1 MVIVI
6 ATRGD
11 LRDESVMAEE
21 VFALSPISA
30 RAVQPSDSDYD
41 AIREAFMETS
51 RGRWFL
57 GEYAKRNRNADTRM
71 VLDAVA
77 RIEETLAAHRAPP
90 SPDDR
95 LVEALAAIR
104 GAVDQANEAAA
115 SAFDNAALEASLAPI
130 RIGIR
135 IIKEISWRW
144 REIGADGRICDLI
157 DSQLDAIEAGC
168 AKIAERNPHAAL
180 IAAFNE
186 IKASI
191 DAFSDMESIDTAPP
205 AEDAIETA
213 SSPASDVV
221 AQPRATDEGA
231 VGSDIAGA
239 EPNQAPTPGAR
250 ATANV
255 EAAIAEAQL
264 ALAQA
269 ALAEAALAEAVFA
282 QEALA
287 QEAQAQEVQA
297 QEVQAQEAQAREAL
311 ARDEASAREALREE
325 VLAQE
330 ALAQESLS
338 EQAAVA
344 GVPLEPEVDELAIS
358 ESLVS
363 EPEVSEAPVQASA
376 IEARASEAPAE
387 DAFLDEI
394 VVEVIGTTANPADAT
409 VETVAERDT
418 AELEAVELAAEA
430 AEADSD
436 APADIQSDAHDEAV
450 LQLVAAEMSA
460 PDRNDDFDDY
470 AGPVDDDII
479 VTMRPAEPASFER
492 TPEPVATA
500 APVRP
505 PIVQPFAQ
513 SAPPVSFQPSPVV
526 ARALPAEPAME
537 PSLGSTIIA
546 HGLLQPA
553 KVPANDP
560 LAPIRRMSQAEKI
573 AFFS

>member
-1 MVIVI
+1 MVIVN

-104 GAVDQANEAAA
+104 SAVDQANEAAA

-213 SSPASDVV
+213 SPSASDFT
-221 AQPRATDEGA
+221 AQTDEDA
-231 VGSDIAGA
+231 VRAGIA
-239 EPNQAPTPGAR
+239 EPQRPTPEAR

-269 ALAEAALAEAVFA
+269 ALAEAALAEAVLD
-282 QEALA
+282 QEAL
-287 QEAQAQEVQA
+287 A
-297 QEVQAQEAQAREAL
+297 QEVQAQEAVAQEAL
-311 ARDEASAREALREE
+311 AREEASAREALREE
-325 VLAQE
+325 ALAEE
-330 ALAQESLS
+330 ASAQESLN
-338 EQAAVA
+338 EEAAA
-344 GVPLEPEVDELAIS
+344 ASVPLESKVDELAIS
-358 ESLVS
+358 E
-363 EPEVSEAPVQASA
+363 APISQASA
-376 IEARASEAPAE
+376 IEAPAE
-387 DAFLDEI
+387 EAFLDDI
-394 VVEVIGTTANPADAT
+394 VVGTTASPAEATAET
-409 VETVAERDT
+409 VEVAELDT

-430 AEADSD
+430 AEGDSK
-436 APADIQSDAHDEAV
+436 APADIQADAHDEAV

-479 VTMRPAEPASFER
+479 VTMRSAEPASFER
-492 TPEPVATA
+492 TPEPVAAA

-505 PIVQPFAQ
+505 PIVHPFAQ

-526 ARALPAEPAME
+526 ARELPAEPAME

>member
-95 LVEALAAIR
+95 LIEALAAIR

-115 SAFDNAALEASLAPI
+115 TAFDNAALEASLAPI

-213 SSPASDVV
+213 SASASDFT
-221 AQPRATDEGA
+221 AQPDEDAVRAG
-231 VGSDIAGA
+231 IA
-239 EPNQAPTPGAR
+239 EPQRPTPQAR

-264 ALAQA
+264 ALTQA
-269 ALAEAALAEAVFA
+269 ALAEAALAEAVLA

-287 QEAQAQEVQA
+287 QEAQV
-297 QEVQAQEAQAREAL
+297 QEAQVHEAQ
-311 ARDEASAREALREE
+311 
-325 VLAQE
+325 AQE
-330 ALAQESLS
+330 ALAREEASAQESLD
-338 EQAAVA
+338 EEAAEA
-344 GVPLEPEVDELAIS
+344 SVPHESRVDELAIS

-363 EPEVSEAPVQASA
+363 ELEVSEAPVSQAPA
-376 IEARASEAPAE
+376 IEAPTIEAAAE
-387 DAFLDEI
+387 DAFLDDI
-394 VVEVIGTTANPADAT
+394 VAGTTASPVAAT
-409 VETVAERDT
+409 VETIEVAELDT
-418 AELEAVELAAEA
+418 AELEAVELVAEA
-430 AEADSD
+430 AEADAE
-436 APADIQSDAHDEAV
+436 APADIQADAHDEAV

-460 PDRNDDFDDY
+460 PDGIDDFDDY

-479 VTMRPAEPASFER
+479 VTMRPAEPASFKR
-492 TPEPVATA
+492 TPEPVAAA

-505 PIVQPFAQ
+505 PIVHPFAQ
-513 SAPPVSFQPSPVV
+513 SAPPVSFQPSPVM
-526 ARALPAEPAME
+526 ARELPAEPAME

>member
-1 MVIVI
+1 MVIVN

-95 LVEALAAIR
+95 LLEALAAIR
-104 GAVDQANEAAA
+104 SAVDQANEAAA
-115 SAFDNAALEASLAPI
+115 AAFDNAALEASLAPI

-191 DAFSDMESIDTAPP
+191 NAFSDMESIDTAPP
-205 AEDAIETA
+205 AAEDAIEDA
-213 SSPASDVV
+213 SPPASGVV
-221 AQPRATDEGA
+221 AQPRETDEGA
-231 VGSDIAGA
+231 VRADIAGA
-239 EPNQAPTPGAR
+239 EPNQAPTPESR

-287 QEAQAQEVQA
+287 QEAQAQEA
-297 QEVQAQEAQAREAL
+297 QAQEAQAQEAL

-325 VLAQE
+325 ALAQE
-330 ALAQESLS
+330 ALAQEALS
-338 EQAAVA
+338 EQAPATSI
-344 GVPLEPEVDELAIS
+344 PLEPEVDELAIS
-358 ESLVS
+358 GSAISEPLVS
-363 EPEVSEAPVQASA
+363 EPEVSEAPIQASA
-376 IEARASEAPAE
+376 E
-387 DAFLDEI
+387 
-394 VVEVIGTTANPADAT
+394 AT
-409 VETVAERDT
+409 VETVEVAELDT
-418 AELEAVELAAEA
+418 AELEAVDLAAEA
-430 AEADSD
+430 AEADAD

-470 AGPVDDDII
+470 TGPVDDDII

-492 TPEPVATA
+492 TPDPVAAA

-526 ARALPAEPAME
+526 ARELPAEPAME

-560 LAPIRRMSQAEKI
+560 LAPLRRMSQAEKI

>member
-30 RAVQPSDSDYD
+30 RALQPSDSDYD

-205 AEDAIETA
+205 AAEDAIESA

-221 AQPRATDEGA
+221 AQPGEKDEGA
-231 VGSDIAGA
+231 VHAGIAGA
-239 EPNQAPTPGAR
+239 EPNQAPTPEAR

-255 EAAIAEAQL
+255 ETAIAEAQL

-297 QEVQAQEAQAREAL
+297 QEAQAREAL

-330 ALAQESLS
+330 ALAQESLN

-344 GVPLEPEVDELAIS
+344 SVPLEPEVDELAIS

-376 IEARASEAPAE
+376 IGAPASEAPAK

-394 VVEVIGTTANPADAT
+394 VVEVIGTTANPAEAT
-409 VETVAERDT
+409 VETVEV

-430 AEADSD
+430 AEADAE

-526 ARALPAEPAME
+526 ARELPAEPAME

>member
-186 IKASI
+186 IKESI

-213 SSPASDVV
+213 SPSASDFT
-221 AQPRATDEGA
+221 AQTEEDAVRAG
-231 VGSDIAGA
+231 IA
-239 EPNQAPTPGAR
+239 EPQAPTPEAR

-269 ALAEAALAEAVFA
+269 ALAEAALAEAVLA

-287 QEAQAQEVQA
+287 REAQVQ
-297 QEVQAQEAQAREAL
+297 EAL
-311 ARDEASAREALREE
+311 AREEASAREALSE
-325 VLAQE
+325 E
-330 ALAQESLS
+330 ALAEEASAQESLN
-338 EQAAVA
+338 EQAAA
-344 GVPLEPEVDELAIS
+344 AHLEPKVDELAIS

-363 EPEVSEAPVQASA
+363 ELEVGEAPVSQASA
-376 IEARASEAPAE
+376 IEAPAE
-387 DAFLDEI
+387 DAFLDDI
-394 VVEVIGTTANPADAT
+394 VVGTTASPADAT
-409 VETVAERDT
+409 AQTIEV
-418 AELEAVELAAEA
+418 AELEAVELAAD
-430 AEADSD
+430 AE
-436 APADIQSDAHDEAV
+436 APADIQADAHDEAV

-460 PDRNDDFDDY
+460 PDRIDDFDDY

-479 VTMRPAEPASFER
+479 VTMRSAEPASFDR
-492 TPEPVATA
+492 TPEPVAA
-500 APVRP
+500 AVPVRP
-505 PIVQPFAQ
+505 PIVHPFAQ
-513 SAPPVSFQPSPVV
+513 SAPPVSFQPSPVM
-526 ARALPAEPAME
+526 ARELPAEPAME

>member
-11 LRDESVMAEE
+11 LRDESVMADE

-30 RAVQPSDSDYD
+30 RAVQPSESDYD

-77 RIEETLAAHRAPP
+77 RIEDTLAAHRAPP
-90 SPDDR
+90 TPDDR

-104 GAVDQANEAAA
+104 NAVDQATEAAVG
-115 SAFDNAALEASLAPI
+115 AFDNAALEASLAPI

-168 AKIAERNPHAAL
+168 GKIAERNPHAAL

-191 DAFSDMESIDTAPP
+191 DAFADIGSDDTALPA
-205 AEDAIETA
+205 AEDAASPAASGLAAQPSETA
-213 SSPASDVV
+213 DDAV
-221 AQPRATDEGA
+221 RAG
-231 VGSDIAGA
+231 IA
-239 EPNQAPTPGAR
+239 EPIQSEAPTPGAR

-269 ALAEAALAEAVFA
+269 ALAEAALAEAVLA
-282 QEALA
+282 QEVLA
-287 QEAQAQEVQA
+287 QEAQAQEALAEETQA
-297 QEVQAQEAQAREAL
+297 QETFAQQTLAREAL
-311 ARDEASAREALREE
+311 TEDALAQEASAQDALTEDAAAASAPLEPSASELAVNEASARETL
-325 VLAQE
+325 VQE
-330 ALAQESLS
+330 TLVQETLTQETS
-338 EQAAVA
+338 A
-344 GVPLEPEVDELAIS
+344 D
-358 ESLVS
+358 
-363 EPEVSEAPVQASA
+363 EAP
-376 IEARASEAPAE
+376 IEYG
-387 DAFLDEI
+387 FLDDI
-394 VVEVIGTTANPADAT
+394 MVSTRARPDDAT
-409 VETVAERDT
+409 AETVEA
-418 AELEAVELAAEA
+418 AELEATELAEA
-430 AEADSD
+430 AEADPEVS
-436 APADIQSDAHDEAV
+436 ADTQADAHDEAV

-460 PDRNDDFDDY
+460 PDSIDLDDY
-470 AGPVDDDII
+470 SGPLDDDI
-479 VTMRPAEPASFER
+479 VVSVRPAEPASFAR
-492 TPEPVATA
+492 MPEPVAA

-513 SAPPVSFQPSPVV
+513 SSPPVSFQPSPVV
-526 ARALPAEPAME
+526 ARELPPEPLIE

-546 HGLLQPA
+546 NGLLQPA
-553 KVPANDP
+553 KLPANDP

>member
-104 GAVDQANEAAA
+104 SAVDQANEAAA
-115 SAFDNAALEASLAPI
+115 AAFDNAALEASLAPI

-180 IAAFNE
+180 IATFNE

-191 DAFSDMESIDTAPP
+191 DAFSDMESIGTVPP
-205 AEDAIETA
+205 AAEDAIESA
-213 SSPASDVV
+213 SPPASDVV
-221 AQPRATDEGA
+221 AQPRETDEGA
-231 VGSDIAGA
+231 VRADIAGA
-239 EPNQAPTPGAR
+239 EPNQPPTPEAR

-287 QEAQAQEVQA
+287 QEAQAQE
-297 QEVQAQEAQAREAL
+297 AL

-325 VLAQE
+325 ALAQEASAQE

-344 GVPLEPEVDELAIS
+344 SVPLEPEVDELAIS
-358 ESLVS
+358 EPLVSEPLVS
-363 EPEVSEAPVQASA
+363 EPEVSEAPVNQASA
-376 IEARASEAPAE
+376 IEAPAE
-387 DAFLDEI
+387 DASLDEI
-394 VVEVIGTTANPADAT
+394 VVEVISTTASPAEAS
-409 VETVAERDT
+409 VETVEA
-418 AELEAVELAAEA
+418 AELEAVELAGEA
-430 AEADSD
+430 ADAE
-436 APADIQSDAHDEAV
+436 APADIQAAADDEAV

-470 AGPVDDDII
+470 EGPVHDDII

-513 SAPPVSFQPSPVV
+513 SAPPVSFQPSPTV
-526 ARALPAEPAME
+526 ARELPAEPAME
-537 PSLGSTIIA
+537 PSLGSTLIA
-546 HGLLQPA
+546 NGLLQPA

>member
-186 IKASI
+186 IKESI

-213 SSPASDVV
+213 SPSASDFT
-221 AQPRATDEGA
+221 AQTEEDAVRAG
-231 VGSDIAGA
+231 IA
-239 EPNQAPTPGAR
+239 EPQAPTPEAR

-269 ALAEAALAEAVFA
+269 ALAEAALAEAVLA

-287 QEAQAQEVQA
+287 REAQVQ
-297 QEVQAQEAQAREAL
+297 EAL
-311 ARDEASAREALREE
+311 AREEASAREALSE
-325 VLAQE
+325 E
-330 ALAQESLS
+330 ALAEEASAQESLN
-338 EQAAVA
+338 EQAAA
-344 GVPLEPEVDELAIS
+344 AHLEPKVDELAIS

-363 EPEVSEAPVQASA
+363 ELEVGEAPVSQASA
-376 IEARASEAPAE
+376 IEAPAE
-387 DAFLDEI
+387 DAFLDDI
-394 VVEVIGTTANPADAT
+394 VVGTTASPAEAT
-409 VETVAERDT
+409 VETIEVAELD
-418 AELEAVELAAEA
+418 AVELAAD
-430 AEADSD
+430 AE
-436 APADIQSDAHDEAV
+436 APADIQADAHDEAV

-460 PDRNDDFDDY
+460 PDRIEDFDDY

-479 VTMRPAEPASFER
+479 VTMRSAEPASFER
-492 TPEPVATA
+492 TPEPVAAA

-505 PIVQPFAQ
+505 PIVHPFAQ
-513 SAPPVSFQPSPVV
+513 SAPPVSFQPSPVM
-526 ARALPAEPAME
+526 ARELPAEPAME
-537 PSLGSTIIA
+537 PSLGATIIA

>member
-30 RAVQPSDSDYD
+30 RAVQPSESDYE

-57 GEYAKRNRNADTRM
+57 GEYTKRNRNADTRM

-77 RIEETLAAHRAPP
+77 RIEATLAAHRQAP

-95 LVEALAAIR
+95 LIEALGAIR
-104 GAVDQANEAAA
+104 SAVDQANEVAAA
-115 SAFDNAALEASLAPI
+115 AFDNAALEASLAPI

-157 DSQLDAIEAGC
+157 DSQLEAIEAGC
-168 AKIAERNPHAAL
+168 GKIAERNPHAAL
-180 IAAFNE
+180 IAAFND
-186 IKASI
+186 IRASI
-191 DAFSDMESIDTAPP
+191 DAFSDMESIDAPP
-205 AEDAIETA
+205 AEDAIENA
-213 SSPASDVV
+213 SSPASED
-221 AQPRATDEGA
+221 A
-231 VGSDIAGA
+231 VHAGIT
-239 EPNQAPTPGAR
+239 EPGRTS
-250 ATANV
+250 ANV
-255 EAAIAEAQL
+255 EAAIAEAQM

-269 ALAEAALAEAVFA
+269 ALAEAALAEAVLA

-287 QEAQAQEVQA
+287 R
-297 QEVQAQEAQAREAL
+297 EAQAREAQ
-311 ARDEASAREALREE
+311 
-325 VLAQE
+325 AQE
-330 ALAQESLS
+330 ALAREEPSAQVASTPEAFTEHPLAQGAS
-338 EQAAVA
+338 EDVLTEQDAETSASHEPAADEFVA
-344 GVPLEPEVDELAIS
+344 S
-358 ESLVS
+358 ESLAGDL
-363 EPEVSEAPVQASA
+363 EVVEADASEAPVYPASTSA
-376 IEARASEAPAE
+376 MSADEAPAE

-394 VVEVIGTTANPADAT
+394 VVGTKARPADAI
-409 VETVAERDT
+409 VETVET
-418 AELEAVELAAEA
+418 AELEAEA
-430 AEADSD
+430 AAGDAEVAADTQ
-436 APADIQSDAHDEAV
+436 ADAHDEAV

-460 PDRNDDFDDY
+460 PDSIGDFDDY

-479 VTMRPAEPASFER
+479 VTMRPSEPASLDR
-492 TPEPVATA
+492 IPQVIATA
-500 APVRP
+500 ASPVRP

-513 SAPPVSFQPSPVV
+513 SAPPVSFQPAPVV
-526 ARALPAEPAME
+526 TRELPPEPVLE

-546 HGLLQPA
+546 NGLLQPT

-560 LAPIRRMSQAEKI
+560 MAPIRRMSQAEKI

>member
-30 RAVQPSDSDYD
+30 RALQPSDSDYD

-77 RIEETLAAHRAPP
+77 RIEETLAAHRAPT

-104 GAVDQANEAAA
+104 SAVDQANGAAA
-115 SAFDNAALEASLAPI
+115 AAFDNAALEASLAPI

-205 AEDAIETA
+205 AAEDAIESA
-213 SSPASDVV
+213 GPPAPDVV
-221 AQPRATDEGA
+221 AQTDEDA
-231 VGSDIAGA
+231 IRTDIAVA
-239 EPNQAPTPGAR
+239 EAQAPTPEAR

-287 QEAQAQEVQA
+287 QEAQAQEA
-297 QEVQAQEAQAREAL
+297 QAQEAVAQEAL
-311 ARDEASAREALREE
+311 AREEASAREALSEQ

-338 EQAAVA
+338 EQAAA
-344 GVPLEPEVDELAIS
+344 ASVPLESKVDEPAIS
-358 ESLVS
+358 EPSVGEL
-363 EPEVSEAPVQASA
+363 EISEAPVQASA
-376 IEARASEAPAE
+376 IEAPAE

-394 VVEVIGTTANPADAT
+394 VVEVTGTTASPAEAT
-409 VETVAERDT
+409 VETIEVAELDT

-430 AEADSD
+430 ADADAE
-436 APADIQSDAHDEAV
+436 APADIQADAHDEAV

-460 PDRNDDFDDY
+460 PDQNDDFDDY

-492 TPEPVATA
+492 TPEPVAAA

-526 ARALPAEPAME
+526 ARELPAEPAME

>member
-186 IKASI
+186 IKESI

-213 SSPASDVV
+213 SPSASDFT
-221 AQPRATDEGA
+221 AQTEEDAVRAG
-231 VGSDIAGA
+231 IA
-239 EPNQAPTPGAR
+239 EPQAPTPEAR

-269 ALAEAALAEAVFA
+269 ALAEAALAEAVLA

-287 QEAQAQEVQA
+287 REAEVHEVRAQ
-297 QEVQAQEAQAREAL
+297 EAL
-311 ARDEASAREALREE
+311 AREAASAREALSE
-325 VLAQE
+325 E
-330 ALAQESLS
+330 ALAGEASAQESLS

-344 GVPLEPEVDELAIS
+344 HLEPKVDELAIS

-363 EPEVSEAPVQASA
+363 ELEVGEAPVSQASA
-376 IEARASEAPAE
+376 IEAPAE
-387 DAFLDEI
+387 DAFLDDI
-394 VVEVIGTTANPADAT
+394 VVGTTASPAEAT
-409 VETVAERDT
+409 VETIEV

-430 AEADSD
+430 ADAEA
-436 APADIQSDAHDEAV
+436 PVDIQADAHDEAV

-460 PDRNDDFDDY
+460 PDRIDDFDDY

-479 VTMRPAEPASFER
+479 VTMRSAEPASFER
-492 TPEPVATA
+492 TPEPVAAA

-505 PIVQPFAQ
+505 PIVHPFAQ
-513 SAPPVSFQPSPVV
+513 SAPPVSFRPSPVM
-526 ARALPAEPAME
+526 ARELPAEPVME

-546 HGLLQPA
+546 RGLLQPA